1 MVLLISI
8 ETESFPYAMCPFGE
22 RAQPIFFQTG
32 GFIQTGR
39 HLLKSA
45 GAGWLQGKAHLHG
58 CSG

>member
-1 MVLLISI
+1 
-8 ETESFPYAMCPFGE
+8 MCPFGE
-22 RAQPIFFQTG
+22 RAQSIFFQTG

-45 GAGWLQGKAHLHG
+45 GAGWLQVKAHLHR